1 MSGLKCLIVSKL
13 RKPIQEINGG
23 IGKKNLKTHT
33 KVQTRKYTSP
43 SITPTT
49 TATATALE
57 LHRLKAFLHT
67 PHLSMPNLE
76 GKNQYGDKNCKILHD
91 GSQRQLADHMG
102 GGPIGPDHA
111 VLEATLLR
119 YAREGLTLAQRVA
132 AINVDLGYSIGY

>member
-1 MSGLKCLIVSKL
+1 MKAYPRNQQWNQEKLKDA
-13 RKPIQEINGG
+13 
-23 IGKKNLKTHT
+23 HT

-49 TATATALE
+49 TATATILE
-57 LHRLKAFLHT
+57 LHRLKAFFHT
-67 PHLSMPNLE
+67 SHLSMPNPE

-91 GSQRQLADHMG
+91 GSQRQLADHID